1 MSYPYPE
8 DRTRE
13 KRNKGEQPYKDA
25 REEMRES
32 EAALQTEAE
41 AYGEAHQ
48 GDLSDEERRERL
60 EAEAA
65 ASMREVGRERLG
77 EG

>member
-48 GDLSDEERRERL
+48 RDLTDEELRERL
-60 EAEAA
+60 EAEAT

>member
-13 KRNKGEQPYKDA
+13 KRDKGEQPYKDA

-41 AYGEAHQ
+41 AYGEARR
-48 GDLSDEERRERL
+48 DLTDEEQRERL

-65 ASMREVGRERLG
+65 ASMHEVGRERLG